1 MRCNQY
7 DVIVFE
13 NLRFARP
20 HEYDKS
26 LFSKIS
32 TLDSVLASLLG
43 QIFVSRTSNFRGT
56 TVSAIV
62 PRQKRSIVNRP
73 GTKILYCLYRSPL
86 ILPRV
91 SSKIILN
98 YFQLFY
104 TKAVEARC
112 KIWKFKTDKDLLKTI
127 SIVYFLPIRVF
138 FFDGRVFL
146 SRNYRLIVAPRKS
159 DVLKTNI
166 CLSDQF

>member
-43 QIFVSRTSNFRGT
+43 QIFVLRISNFRET
-56 TVSAIV
+56 TISAIV
-62 PRQKRSIVNRP
+62 PRQKHSIVNRP
-73 GTKILYCLYRSPL
+73 GTKILYCLYCL
-86 ILPRV
+86 ILPRA

-127 SIVYFLPIRVF
+127 SIVYFLQARLFTEQVSRTTTAHPGI
-138 FFDGRVFL
+138 FL
-146 SRNYRLIVAPRKS
+146 R
-159 DVLKTNI
+159 
-166 CLSDQF
+166 